1 MEWEIE
7 LAGAIER
14 SIQKIPDG
22 TGVLFS
28 GGLDSSFI
36 AFLAKKI
43 GRKVNLYS
51 SGTSNSHDKEWTKKA
66 AGMLGL
72 PIEFYEKNDEDIVNG
87 ISEIKRMTGETSPML
102 LLIELS
108 LYFVTKQSDCPVMAS
123 GQGADELFLGYKKYG
138 AENTSKEDI
147 RKVIEYEVPME
158 MKIVRSNG
166 KELLYPYL
174 QRDVIEVAHK
184 IPFEELVSDGN
195 RKIALRN
202 VASKLGLND
211 EIAWKQKKASQYS
224 SGFKD
229 AVDRIAR
236 KEKRTVHEFISD
248 L

>member
-7 LAGAIER
+7 LEGALDKG
-14 SIQKIPDG
+14 IQEIPDG

-36 AFLAKKI
+36 AFMAKKY

-51 SGTSNSHDKEWTKKA
+51 SGTSNSHDKEWTKRA
-66 AGMLGL
+66 AGILGL
-72 PIEFYEKNDEDIVNG
+72 QVEFYEKNDVDIVNG
-87 ISEIKRMTGETSPML
+87 LSAMKKLTEERSPML
-102 LLIELS
+102 LLIELP
-108 LYFVTKQSDCPVMAS
+108 LYFVTQQSDCPVLAT

-138 AENTSKEDI
+138 TEDTSKQDI
-147 RKVIEYEVPME
+147 RRVIEHVVPME
-158 MKIVRSNG
+158 IKIAGSNG
-166 KELLYPYL
+166 KKLFYPYL
-174 QRDVIEVAHK
+174 QREVIDVAHK
-184 IPFEELVSDGN
+184 IPFEMLVGYGK

-202 VASKLGLND
+202 VASRLGLNE

-229 AVDRIAR
+229 AVARIAR
-236 KEKRTVHEFISD
+236 KERKTVHEFISD

>member
-7 LAGAIER
+7 LAEALER
-14 SIQKIPDG
+14 GTQEIRDG

-36 AFLAKKI
+36 AFLANKQ
-43 GRKVNLYS
+43 GRKVSLYS

-66 AGMLGL
+66 AGMLCL
-72 PIEFYEKNDEDIVNG
+72 PLEFYEKNDEDIVNG
-87 ISEIKRMTGETSPML
+87 ISEIKKLTGEKSPML
-102 LLIELS
+102 LLIELP
-108 LYFVTKQSDCPVMAS
+108 LHFVTKQSDCPVMAS
-123 GQGADELFLGYKKYG
+123 GQGADELFLGYKKY
-138 AENTSKEDI
+138 ETEDTSKEDI
-147 RKVIEYEVPME
+147 RKVIEYVVPME
-158 MKIVRSNG
+158 IRIARSNG

-174 QRDVIEVAHK
+174 QRDVIEVANK
-184 IPFEELVSDGN
+184 IPFEGLVSDGK

-202 VASKLGLND
+202 AASRLGMNG

-229 AVDRIAR
+229 AVYRIAR
-236 KEKRTVHEFISD
+236 KEKKTVHEFISD